1 MPRTRRRTALLLAA
15 PSLCTVSGTGL
26 TRYTRVVFGSL
37 GPGGC
42 FTGEEGADVV
52 ALSAT
57 ALIATAPEWPAA
69 ATVSV

>member
-1 MPRTRRRTALLLAA
+1 MVPARPTGRLRRAA
-15 PSLCTVSGTGL
+15 YPPSNRAPARCPV
-26 TRYTRVVFGSL
+26 RVVFGSL